1 MAEQNLC
8 IPFLGTLDEL
18 HLFCHSERGFKAS
31 WIHDERPKAS
41 SAYPLLSW
49 MPGQPLVGWIYSE
62 MWATSHQQQQPA
74 SRWLPAEQGFA
85 EPKYKQYIGYYECA
99 WILVIQLRIYIIW
112 HSCFFIP
119 RSVCTST
126 SFLCFEA
133 SLSKCLCSVS
143 LMISFSWIP
152 VPLVFWYPSS
162 ISISDEERMVV
173 GASVFSHV
181 QYNHFYLWLYGW
193 WSIFL

>member
-1 MAEQNLC
+1 MMKGQRPHQLTPCWAGCQGSCWLAESTVKC
-8 IPFLGTLDEL
+8 E
-18 HLFCHSERGFKAS
+18 
-31 WIHDERPKAS
+31 
-41 SAYPLLSW
+41 
-49 MPGQPLVGWIYSE
+49 QP
-62 MWATSHQQQQPA
+62 ATSSSNLPA
-74 SRWLPAEQGFA
+74 AGWPAEQGFA

-181 QYNHFYLWLYGW
+181 QYKHFYLWLYGW

>member
-1 MAEQNLC
+1 MNSWWKAKGLISLPPVELDARAAAGWLNLQWNVSNQPPAAATC
-8 IPFLGTLDEL
+8 
-18 HLFCHSERGFKAS
+18 
-31 WIHDERPKAS
+31 
-41 SAYPLLSW
+41 
-49 MPGQPLVGWIYSE
+49 QPLVG
-62 MWATSHQQQQPA
+62 QPNRGLLNP
-74 SRWLPAEQGFA
+74 S
-85 EPKYKQYIGYYECA
+85 ISN
-99 WILVIQLRIYIIW
+99 ILVTMNVLEFLWY
-112 HSCFFIP
+112 SCASISYGIHAFFIP

-181 QYNHFYLWLYGW
+181 QYKHFYLWLYGW